1 MDKTDLLLCIQL
13 LNNSRMPYRALAAK
27 LNLSVNAVHKRV
39 QLLIQSG
46 VLRTFTTGLT
56 LQYLGACQVTG
67 FGPTSLDSIDDL
79 VARAKANDLIYW
91 LAFAGANYIYVG
103 AYLRNISELGAFTNF
118 LGKELGM
125 ANPTVGLM
133 PSAKAKVKKLTPIDW
148 KIIHALSRDSRKQIS
163 EIAKEL
169 RLSAKTVSRRLD
181 RLKQESIIEFSY
193 EWYPDKS
200 NDIMPLIHLS
210 LKTTSDRRA
219 TAQRLLAKYW
229 PNLLFFFEFTNLP
242 QLLVA
247 FSWANS
253 MNELQKLRDELQ
265 TDPDLKQVTVNIL
278 FNGLIF
284 PTWRDKLVSE
294 MAGVG
299 SAQGER

>member
-1 MDKTDLLLCIQL
+1 MDKTDLLLCMQL

-56 LQYLGACQVTG
+56 LHYLGASQVTG
-67 FGPTSLDSIDDL
+67 FGPTGLDSIDDL

-103 AYLRNISELGAFTNF
+103 AYLRNISELGAFTSF

-133 PSAKAKVKKLTPIDW
+133 PGPSAKAKVKELTPMDW
-148 KIIHALSRDSRKQIS
+148 RIIHALSRDSRKQTS

-169 RLSAKTVSRRLD
+169 RLSAKTIYRRLD
-181 RLKQESIIEFSY
+181 RLKQESVIEFSC

-210 LKTTSDRRA
+210 LKTTSDRKA
-219 TAQRLLAKYW
+219 VAQRLLAKYW
-229 PNLLFFFEFTNLP
+229 PNLLFFFEFSNLP

-247 FSWANS
+247 SSWTNS
-253 MNELQKLRDELQ
+253 MKEVQKLRDELQ

-284 PTWRDKLVSE
+284 PTWRDKLVLE
-294 MAGVG
+294 MAGAG
-299 SAQGER
+299 SA